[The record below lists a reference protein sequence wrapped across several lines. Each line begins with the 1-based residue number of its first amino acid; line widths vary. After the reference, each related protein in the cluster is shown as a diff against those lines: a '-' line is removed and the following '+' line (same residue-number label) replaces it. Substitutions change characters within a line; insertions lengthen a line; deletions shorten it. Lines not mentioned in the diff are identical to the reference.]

1 MKPRHRLV
9 LGAALGLFLLAGV
22 VLADVARDVL
32 GAESLNATRALAVPA
47 WLDDLTQR
55 SAIAYPAHAALGTVL
70 ERLDLS
76 PAATAAQ
83 WLKAAAHARSDAE
96 LDWTARGISAAVAR
110 DDYGR
115 AFPTVCKL
123 RELGNASQVRA
134 VDLAEIPCTLW
145 TPQVAFEAVVTPGA
159 VSVGD
164 TVQITAF
171 VTSATYISGLVDVE
185 IHDAAEEKVTQWVFS
200 DQQLVADRRHVYVVT
215 WEIPPGLPAG
225 EYEVK
230 LGAFHPGWTA
240 VHGWKRF
247 AATVTVAP

>member
-1 MKPRHRLV
+1 MKPLRPFLS
-9 LGAALGLFLLAGV
+9 GAVLGLFLLAGV
-22 VLADVARDVL
+22 VLVDLARDVL
-32 GAESLNATRALAVPA
+32 SAESLNATRALALPT
-47 WLDDLTQR
+47 WLDSLTQR
-55 SAIAYPAHAALGTVL
+55 SGIAYPAHAALGTVL

-76 PAATAAQ
+76 PAATAVQ

-145 TPQVAFEAVVTPGA
+145 TPQVAFEAVVTPRAVPVGA
-159 VSVGD
+159 
-164 TVQITAF
+164 TVQITAS
-171 VTSATYISGLVDVE
+171 VTSASDFSGLVDVE
-185 IHDAAEEKVTQWVFS
+185 IHDEAEEKVTQWVFP
-200 DQQLVADRRHVYVVT
+200 DQQLVAEQRHVYVVT

-230 LGAFHPGWTA
+230 LGVFQPGWTA